1 MEEYVLEQETA
12 VLVCRCTAVTKQI
25 CIGVIGG
32 MFARHSGVR
41 NGHAGGSVGHFSK
54 NIAEPQIA
62 WGRRRVCWYDRRGGR
77 YDIAGEQEQEK

>member
-41 NGHAGGSVGHFSK
+41 NGHAGEGVGHLSEH
-54 NIAEPQIA
+54 IAEPQIA
-62 WGRRRVCWYDRRGGR
+62 RRRRCVCEYGRRSGR
-77 YDIAGEQEQEK
+77 YDIAGKQEQEK